1 MNIKWIC
8 IKIKFKDFIWFLI
21 DWFNLIMNLIKFGS
35 LIDEKLILVGQINL
49 IKNLIDEK
57 LSLKA

>member
-1 MNIKWIC
+1 
-8 IKIKFKDFIWFLI
+8 
-21 DWFNLIMNLIKFGS
+21 MNLIKIGS

>member
-8 IKIKFKDFIWFLI
+8 IKIKFENLIRFLI
-21 DWFNLIMNLIKFGS
+21 GWFHLIMNLIKFGS

>member
-8 IKIKFKDFIWFLI
+8 IKIKFEDLIRFLI
-21 DWFNLIMNLIKFGS
+21 GWFYLIMNLIKFGS